1 MNSIDVETGQ
11 EPVDFNPAL
20 TQLADIPSIPDTTAQ
35 ALGRKLRIVRGQMDG
50 LIRMIEAGRD
60 GSDILTQLAAS
71 LGLLK
76 SVEVDLIE
84 AQLRSFMAEALL
96 HREVDEAELEA
107 YLKKLKKLL

>member
-1 MNSIDVETGQ
+1 MRNRPGRGGPEYATELAVHDQET
-11 EPVDFNPAL
+11 
-20 TQLADIPSIPDTTAQ
+20 
-35 ALGRKLRIVRGQMDG
+35 
-50 LIRMIEAGRD
+50 
-60 GSDILTQLAAS
+60 SDDEAAS

-96 HREVDEAELEA
+96 HREVDDAELEA